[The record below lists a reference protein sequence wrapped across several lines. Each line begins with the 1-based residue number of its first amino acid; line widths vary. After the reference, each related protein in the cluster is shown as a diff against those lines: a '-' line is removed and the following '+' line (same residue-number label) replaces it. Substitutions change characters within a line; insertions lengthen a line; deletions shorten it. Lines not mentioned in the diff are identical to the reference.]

1 MHPVDQIFE
10 VFQSVGGQAYLGEPV
25 TQLQHA
31 LQAAHIAVRDGA
43 APSLI
48 CAALLHDIGHLL
60 SSATEGKPAQDLWHE
75 NAGSNWL
82 RAHFPE
88 SVSSPVQLH
97 VAAKRYLCAT
107 EPEYLGRLSPASVH
121 SLNLQGGVMSREEV
135 AAFTREPFHTD
146 AVALRR
152 WDDEA
157 KNPSLVVPAL
167 ETYRDLL
174 RSLAVS

>member
-1 MHPVDQIFE
+1 VHPVDQIFE
-10 VFQSVGGQAYLGEPV
+10 VFQSGGGQAYLGEPV

-31 LQAAHIAVRDGA
+31 LQAAHLAVREGA
-43 APSLI
+43 PPALV

-60 SSATEGKPAQDLWHE
+60 SNATEGKPAEDLCHE
-75 NAGSNWL
+75 NIGSNWL
-82 RAHFPE
+82 LAHFPE
-88 SVSSPVQLH
+88 SVSSPVHLH
-97 VAAKRYLCAT
+97 VAAKRYLCAV
-107 EPEYLGRLSPASVH
+107 EPEYLGRLSPASLH
-121 SLNLQGGVMSREEV
+121 SLSLQGGAMSPEEV
-135 AAFTREPFHTD
+135 AAFTDEPFHTD

-157 KNPSLVVPAL
+157 KNPSLEVPAL